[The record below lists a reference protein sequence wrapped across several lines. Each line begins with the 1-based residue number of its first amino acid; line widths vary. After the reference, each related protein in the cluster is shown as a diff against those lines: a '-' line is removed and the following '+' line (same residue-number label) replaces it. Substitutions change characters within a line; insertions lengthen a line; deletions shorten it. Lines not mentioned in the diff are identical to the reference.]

1 MDHES
6 HELAKLHEGFRFF
19 SYLLLFA
26 SLYLTQLNYFVL
38 KGIQIPA
45 FHPII
50 EKMQHLKFLASLYP
64 SKVVCLVFLAIT
76 CIGTKAHKDRELLV
90 STIVGQTIA
99 GMILY
104 WGSLVVFKS
113 FPAVYL
119 GLTFFGF
126 VLLNI
131 GFDNISKLINVN
143 LMKDRFNVEN
153 ESFPQEETLKANE
166 YSVNLPTVYLHKGNE
181 HQGWIN
187 IVNPFRATMV
197 IGTPGSGKS
206 FSVVLPFIRQHLRK
220 GFSMCVYDFKYPDLS
235 LVAYNHFLRARKDG
249 KLPES
254 ARFYVINFENIQKSF
269 RCNPLAPQWMESP
282 IDAFE
287 SSRTV
292 LYNLNREWIR
302 QQGEFFSESA
312 VTFFAAVIW
321 FLKKYKNGQ
330 FCTLPHAI
338 ELLQMDYED
347 LFAIMEQE
355 KDVVNII
362 NPFINAHK
370 RGAREQLEGQ
380 LGSLKIAISKIISPE
395 IYWICSGNDF
405 SLDINNPESP
415 KILCLAN
422 DPLRVEMYGAVLS
435 LFITRM
441 LKVINRKGQQP
452 ASLIFD
458 ELPTIYFRGL
468 DTLIATARSNRI
480 STLLGVQ
487 TIDQLIRDY
496 GKEQA
501 NAITSNIGN
510 VFSGQAAGET
520 AKFIQNRM
528 GKILQERQSVNINWN
543 VQSSTFSTQL
553 DFLVPEG
560 KIATLPQ
567 GYMVGQIADNYGEAI
582 AQKNFNC
589 LVKVDLKAHELEET
603 SYVPIPDFY
612 RFDNIPEVLERN
624 RTRIQNDI
632 RRIANQGPE
641 SDQSGRPDPSS
652 QQTENSNKTANKPPG
667 KNPKVNQQTNQRL
680 IQKTNQ
686 KSNSKRTIR

>member
-1 MDHES
+1 MSMTEGR
-6 HELAKLHEGFRFF
+6 ELEKLHEGFRFF
-19 SYLLLFA
+19 SYLLLFL
-26 SLYLTQLNYFVL
+26 SMYLNQLGYFTAHGVS
-38 KGIQIPA
+38 IPA
-45 FHPII
+45 FYPLVA
-50 EKMQHLKFLASLYP
+50 KMQNLTFLSNVYK
-64 SKVVCLVFLAIT
+64 SKTVCLVFLAIT
-76 CIGTKAHKDRELLV
+76 CVGTKAHKDRELTV
-90 STIVGQTIA
+90 STIVGQVIA
-99 GMILY
+99 GLILY
-104 WGSLVVFKS
+104 WGSLILFKS
-113 FPAVYL
+113 YPVSYL
-119 GLTFFGF
+119 TLTFFGF

-153 ESFPQEETLKANE
+153 ESFPQEEVLRKNE
-166 YSVNLPTVYLHKGNE
+166 YSVNLPTVYQHKGSE
-181 HQGWIN
+181 HNGWIN
-187 IVNPFRATMV
+187 IVNPFRASMV

-206 FSVVLPFIRQHLRK
+206 FSVVLPFIRQHLKK

-235 LVAYNHFLRARKDG
+235 LVTYNHFLKAKKNG
-249 KLPES
+249 KLPDS
-254 ARFYVINFENIQKSF
+254 TRFYVINFENIQKSF
-269 RCNPLAPQWMESP
+269 RCNPLAPEWMESP

-312 VTFFAAVIW
+312 VSFFAAVIW
-321 FLKKYKNGQ
+321 FLKKYKDGR

-338 ELLQMDYED
+338 ELLQIDYDD
-347 LFAIMEQE
+347 LFAVMEQE
-355 KDVVNII
+355 KDVANII

-405 SLDINNPESP
+405 SLDINNPDSP

-435 LFITRM
+435 LYITRM
-441 LKVINRKGQQP
+441 LKVINKKGQRP
-452 ASLIFD
+452 SSLIFD

-510 VFSGQAAGET
+510 VFCGQAAGET

-528 GKILQERQSVNINWN
+528 GKILQERQSVNINRN
-543 VQSSTFSTQL
+543 TQSSTFSTQL

-567 GYMVGQIADNYGEAI
+567 GYMVGQVADNFGEAI

-589 LVKVDLKAHELEET
+589 LVHVDVKAQQWEEGRF
-603 SYVPIPDFY
+603 VPIPDFY

-624 RTRIQNDI
+624 RTKIQNDI
-632 RRIANQGPE
+632 RTITLLASE
-641 SDQSGRPDPSS
+641 SDQKDQS
-652 QQTENSNKTANKPPG
+652 
-667 KNPKVNQQTNQRL
+667 NPKSLTNKK
-680 IQKTNQ
+680 IQKQ
-686 KSNSKRTIR
+686 

>member
-1 MDHES
+1 MVNEPR
-6 HELAKLHEGFRFF
+6 ELVKLHEGFRFF
-19 SYLLLFA
+19 SYLLLIVSMYISCLPFF
-26 SLYLTQLNYFVL
+26 TRQGIRIEQLAPL
-38 KGIQIPA
+38 L
-45 FHPII
+45 
-50 EKMQHLKFLASLYP
+50 EKVSRLGFIADVYK
-64 SKVVCLVFLAIT
+64 SKAVCLVFLAVT
-76 CIGTKAHKDRELLV
+76 CIGTKAHKDRELTV
-90 STIVGQTIA
+90 SVIVRQVIA

-104 WGSLVVFKS
+104 WGSLLVFN
-113 FPAVYL
+113 PYPLAYL
-119 GLTFFGF
+119 ISTFAGF
-126 VLLNI
+126 VLLNL

-153 ESFPQEETLKANE
+153 ESFPQEEAFRENE
-166 YSVNLPTVYLHKGNE
+166 YSVNLPTFYFLKDKQHE
-181 HQGWIN
+181 GWIN

-206 FSVVLPFIRQHLRK
+206 FSVVLPFIRQHLKK

-235 LVAYNHFLRARKDG
+235 LVTYNHFLGAKKKG
-249 KLPES
+249 LLTGS
-254 ARFYVINFENIQKSF
+254 AKFYVINFEDIRKSF
-269 RCNPLAPQWMESP
+269 RCNPLAPEWMESP

-287 SSRTV
+287 SSRTI

-302 QQGEFFSESA
+302 KQGEFFSESA
-312 VTFFAAVIW
+312 VSFFAAMIW
-321 FLKKYKNGQ
+321 FLKKYKEGQ
-330 FCTLPHAI
+330 FCTLPHVI
-338 ELLQMDYED
+338 ELLQLDYDE
-347 LFAIMEQE
+347 LFAILEQE
-355 KDVVNII
+355 KDVANII

-370 RGAREQLEGQ
+370 RGASEQLEGQ

-395 IYWICSGNDF
+395 IYWICSDNDF
-405 SLDINNPESP
+405 SLDINNPKSP
-415 KILCLAN
+415 KVVCLAN

-441 LKVINRKGQQP
+441 LKVINKKHQQP

-510 VFSGQAAGET
+510 VVCGQAAGET

-528 GKILQERQSVNINWN
+528 GKILQERQSLNINRN
-543 VQSSTFSTQL
+543 TQSSTFSTQL
-553 DFLVPEG
+553 DYLVPEG

-567 GYMVGQIADNYGEAI
+567 GYMVGQVADNYGETV

-589 LVKVDLKAHELEET
+589 LIRMDVKAQQREEEH
-603 SYVPIPDFY
+603 YVPIPDFY
-612 RFDNIPEVLERN
+612 RFDNIAEVLERN
-624 RTRIQNDI
+624 RNRIQNDI
-632 RRIANQGPE
+632 RAIQMSNP
-641 SDQSGRPDPSS
+641 DQ
-652 QQTENSNKTANKPPG
+652 EKKENKTAKPES
-667 KNPKVNQQTNQRL
+667 KIKQKRQT
-680 IQKTNQ
+680 T
-686 KSNSKRTIR
+686 

>member
-1 MDHES
+1 MSMTEGR
-6 HELAKLHEGFRFF
+6 ELEKLHEGFRFF
-19 SYLLLFA
+19 SYLLLFL
-26 SLYLTQLNYFVL
+26 SLYLNRLDYFTAH
-38 KGIQIPA
+38 GICIPA
-45 FHPII
+45 FNPLVA
-50 EKMQHLKFLASLYP
+50 KLQNLGFLANVYK
-64 SKVVCLVFLAIT
+64 SKTVCLVFLAIT
-76 CIGTKAHKDRELLV
+76 CIGTKAHKDRELTV
-90 STIVGQTIA
+90 SAIVWQVVA
-99 GMILY
+99 GLILY
-104 WGSLVVFKS
+104 WGSLILFES
-113 FPAVYL
+113 FPSVYL
-119 GLTFFGF
+119 AFTFAGF

-143 LMKDRFNVEN
+143 LMKDRFNVQN
-153 ESFPQEETLKANE
+153 ESFPQEEVLRENQ
-166 YSVNLPTVYLHKGNE
+166 YSVNLPTLYLYKDKQHE
-181 HQGWIN
+181 GWIN
-187 IVNPFRATMV
+187 IINPFRASMV

-206 FSVVLPFIRQHLRK
+206 FSVVLPFIRQHLKK

-235 LVAYNHFLRARKDG
+235 LVTYNHFLKARNSG
-249 KLPES
+249 SLPDS
-254 ARFYVINFENIQKSF
+254 TRFYVINFENIQKSF
-269 RCNPLAPQWMESP
+269 RCNPLAPEWMESP

-287 SSRTV
+287 SSRTI

-302 QQGEFFSESA
+302 KQGEFFSESA
-312 VTFFAAVIW
+312 VSFFAAVIW

-330 FCTLPHAI
+330 LCTLPHAI
-338 ELLQMDYED
+338 ELLQMDYDD
-347 LFAIMEQE
+347 LFAVLEQE
-355 KDVVNII
+355 KDVLNII

-370 RGAREQLEGQ
+370 RGASEQLEGQ

-395 IYWICSGNDF
+395 IYWICSGDDF

-415 KILCLAN
+415 KVLCLAN

-441 LKVINRKGQQP
+441 LKVINKKGQQP

-520 AKFIQNRM
+520 ARFIQNRM
-528 GKILQERQSVNINWN
+528 GKILQERQSVNINQN

-553 DFLVPEG
+553 DYLMPEG

-567 GYMVGQIADNYGEAI
+567 GYMAGQVADNFGEGI

-589 LVKVDLKAHELEET
+589 LVHVDVKAQQWEEGRF
-603 SYVPIPDFY
+603 VPIPDFY

-624 RTRIQNDI
+624 RTKIQNDI
-632 RRIANQGPE
+632 LSIKFSEIN
-641 SDQSGRPDPSS
+641 
-652 QQTENSNKTANKPPG
+652 NSK
-667 KNPKVNQQTNQRL
+667 
-680 IQKTNQ
+680 IQKQ
-686 KSNSKRTIR
+686 

>member
-1 MDHES
+1 MVNES
-6 HELAKLHEGFRFF
+6 RELVKLHEGFRFF
-19 SYLLLFA
+19 SYLLLIVSMYISCLPFF
-26 SLYLTQLNYFVL
+26 TRHGIRMVQLAPL
-38 KGIQIPA
+38 L
-45 FHPII
+45 
-50 EKMQHLKFLASLYP
+50 EKISRLGFISDVYK
-64 SKVVCLVFLAIT
+64 SKAVCLVFLAIT
-76 CIGTKAHKDRELLV
+76 CIGTKAHKDRELTV
-90 STIVGQTIA
+90 SVIVRQVIA

-104 WGSLVVFKS
+104 WGSLLVFN
-113 FPAVYL
+113 PYPLAYL
-119 GLTFFGF
+119 ISTFAGF
-126 VLLNI
+126 VLLNL

-153 ESFPQEETLKANE
+153 ESFPQEEAFKENE
-166 YSVNLPTVYLHKGNE
+166 YSVNLLSSYLYKGYE
-181 HQGWIN
+181 HEGWIN

-206 FSVVLPFIRQHLRK
+206 FSVVLPFIRQHMKK

-235 LVAYNHFLRARKDG
+235 LVTYNHFLGAKKKG
-249 KLPES
+249 LLPGS
-254 ARFYVINFENIQKSF
+254 AKFYVINFEDIRKSF
-269 RCNPLAPQWMESP
+269 RCNPLAPEWMESP

-287 SSRTV
+287 SSRTI

-302 QQGEFFSESA
+302 KQGEFFSESA
-312 VTFFAAVIW
+312 VSFFAAVIW
-321 FLKKYKNGQ
+321 FLKKYKDGQ

-338 ELLQMDYED
+338 ELLQLDYDE
-347 LFAIMEQE
+347 LFAILEQE
-355 KDVVNII
+355 KDVANII

-370 RGAREQLEGQ
+370 RGASEQLEGQ

-405 SLDINNPESP
+405 SLDINNPEQP
-415 KILCLAN
+415 KIICLAN
-422 DPLRVEMYGAVLS
+422 NPLRVEMYGAVLS

-441 LKVINRKGQQP
+441 LKVINKKHQQP

-510 VFSGQAAGET
+510 VVCGQAAGET

-528 GKILQERQSVNINWN
+528 GKILQERQSVNINRN
-543 VQSSTFSTQL
+543 TQSSTFSTQL
-553 DFLVPEG
+553 DYLVPEG

-567 GYMVGQIADNYGEAI
+567 GYMVGQVADNYGETVT
-582 AQKNFNC
+582 QKNFNC
-589 LVKVDLKAHELEET
+589 LIRVDVKAHQREEER
-603 SYVPIPDFY
+603 YVPIPDFY
-612 RFDNIPEVLERN
+612 RFDNIAEVLERN
-624 RTRIQNDI
+624 RNRIQNDI
-632 RRIANQGPE
+632 RAIQMSNPDQEKKENKTDKPE
-641 SDQSGRPDPSS
+641 SKIKQKR
-652 QQTENSNKTANKPPG
+652 QTT
-667 KNPKVNQQTNQRL
+667 
-680 IQKTNQ
+680 
-686 KSNSKRTIR
+686 

>member
-1 MDHES
+1 MEHES
-6 HELAKLHEGFRFF
+6 HELVKLHEGFRFF
-19 SYLLLFA
+19 SYVLLFL
-26 SLYLTQLNYFVL
+26 SMYLTQLNYFVL

-45 FHPII
+45 FHPLI
-50 EKMQHLKFLASLYP
+50 EKMQNLKFLASLYP
-64 SKVVCLVFLAIT
+64 SKVICLVFLAIT

-99 GMILY
+99 GLILY

-119 GLTFFGF
+119 GLTFAGF

-153 ESFPQEETLKANE
+153 ESFPQEQILKENE
-166 YSVNLPTVYLHKGNE
+166 YSVNLPTRYLFEDKQQE
-181 HQGWIN
+181 GWIN

-206 FSVVLPFIRQHLRK
+206 FSVVLPFIRQHLK
-220 GFSMCVYDFKYPDLS
+220 KSFSMCVYDFKYPDLS
-235 LVAYNHFLRARKDG
+235 LVTYNHFLKAKKNG

-254 ARFYVINFENIQKSF
+254 TRFYVINFENIQKSF

-302 QQGEFFSESA
+302 KQGEFFSESA
-312 VTFFAAVIW
+312 VSFFAAVIW
-321 FLKKYKNGQ
+321 FLKKYKDGQ

-338 ELLQMDYED
+338 ELLQMDYDD
-347 LFAIMEQE
+347 LFAVMEQE
-355 KDVVNII
+355 KDVANII

-370 RGAREQLEGQ
+370 RGASEQLEGQ

-395 IYWICSGNDF
+395 IYWICSGDDF
-405 SLDINNPESP
+405 SLDINNPEFP

-422 DPLRVEMYGAVLS
+422 NPLRVEMYGAVLS
-435 LFITRM
+435 LYITRM
-441 LKVINRKGQQP
+441 LKVINKKGQQP
-452 ASLIFD
+452 SSLIFD

-520 AKFIQNRM
+520 ARFIQGRM
-528 GKILQERQSVNINWN
+528 GKILQERQSVNINRN

-567 GYMVGQIADNYGEAI
+567 GYLVGQVADNYGEAI
-582 AQKNFNC
+582 TQKNFNC
-589 LVKVDLKAHELEET
+589 LINVDVKAQEQEEKRF
-603 SYVPIPDFY
+603 VPIPDFY
-612 RFDNIPEVLERN
+612 QFDNIPDVLERN
-624 RTRIQNDI
+624 RTKIQNDI
-632 RRIANQGPE
+632 RSITIQRSE
-641 SDQSGRPDPSS
+641 SDQPDQPD
-652 QQTENSNKTANKPPG
+652 QTK
-667 KNPKVNQQTNQRL
+667 
-680 IQKTNQ
+680 QKTLTTK
-686 KSNSKRTIR
+686 KSKKK

>member
-1 MDHES
+1 MSMTEGR
-6 HELAKLHEGFRFF
+6 ELEKLHEGFRFF
-19 SYLLLFA
+19 SYLLLFL
-26 SLYLTQLNYFVL
+26 SMYLNQLGYFTAH
-38 KGIQIPA
+38 GIDIPA
-45 FHPII
+45 FHPLVA
-50 EKMQHLKFLASLYP
+50 KMQNLIFLANVYK
-64 SKVVCLVFLAIT
+64 SKTVCLVFLAIT
-76 CIGTKAHKDRELLV
+76 CVGTKAHKDRELAV
-90 STIVGQTIA
+90 STIVGQVIA
-99 GMILY
+99 GLILY
-104 WGSLVVFKS
+104 WGSLILFKS
-113 FPAVYL
+113 YPVSYL
-119 GLTFFGF
+119 TLTFFGF

-153 ESFPQEETLKANE
+153 ESFPQEEVLRKNE
-166 YSVNLPTVYLHKGNE
+166 YSVNLPTVYQHKGSE
-181 HQGWIN
+181 HNGWIN

-206 FSVVLPFIRQHLRK
+206 FSVVLPFIRQHLKK

-235 LVAYNHFLRARKDG
+235 LVTYNHFLKARKNG

-254 ARFYVINFENIQKSF
+254 TRFYVINFENIQKSF
-269 RCNPLAPQWMESP
+269 RCNPLAPEWMESP

-312 VTFFAAVIW
+312 VSFFAAVIW
-321 FLKKYKNGQ
+321 FLKKYKDGR

-338 ELLQMDYED
+338 ELLQIDYDD
-347 LFAIMEQE
+347 LFAVMEQE
-355 KDVVNII
+355 KDVANII

-405 SLDINNPESP
+405 SLDINNPDSP

-435 LFITRM
+435 LYITRM
-441 LKVINRKGQQP
+441 LKVINKKGQRP
-452 ASLIFD
+452 SSLIFD

-510 VFSGQAAGET
+510 VFCGQAAGET

-528 GKILQERQSVNINWN
+528 GKILQERQSVNINRN
-543 VQSSTFSTQL
+543 TQSSTFSTQL

-567 GYMVGQIADNYGEAI
+567 GYMVGQVADNFGEAI

-589 LVKVDLKAHELEET
+589 LVHVDVKAQQWEEGRF
-603 SYVPIPDFY
+603 VPIPDFY

-624 RTRIQNDI
+624 RTKIQNDI
-632 RRIANQGPE
+632 RTITLLTSE
-641 SDQSGRPDPSS
+641 SDQKDQS
-652 QQTENSNKTANKPPG
+652 
-667 KNPKVNQQTNQRL
+667 NPKSLTNKK
-680 IQKTNQ
+680 IQKQ
-686 KSNSKRTIR
+686 

>member
-1 MDHES
+1 MEHES
-6 HELAKLHEGFRFF
+6 HELEKLHEGFRFF
-19 SYLLLFA
+19 SYLLLFM
-26 SLYLTQLNYFVL
+26 SMYLNQLGYFTAHGL
-38 KGIQIPA
+38 HIPA
-45 FHPII
+45 FGSLVA
-50 EKMQHLKFLASLYP
+50 KLQNLGFLANVYR
-64 SKVVCLVFLAIT
+64 SKTVCLVFLAIT
-76 CIGTKAHKDRELLV
+76 CVGTKAHKDRELTV
-90 STIVGQTIA
+90 SSIIGQVIA
-99 GMILY
+99 GLILY
-104 WGSLVVFKS
+104 WGSLILFKS
-113 FPAVYL
+113 YPVSYL
-119 GLTFFGF
+119 TLTFFGF

-153 ESFPQEETLKANE
+153 ESFPQEQILKENE
-166 YSVNLPTVYLHKGNE
+166 YSVNLPTRYLYKDNE
-181 HQGWIN
+181 QEGWIN
-187 IVNPFRATMV
+187 IVNPFRSSMV

-206 FSVVLPFIRQHLRK
+206 FSVVLPFIRPHLKK
-220 GFSMCVYDFKYPDLS
+220 GFSLCVYDFKYPDLS
-235 LVAYNHFLRARKDG
+235 LVTYNHFLKAKKQG

-254 ARFYVINFENIQKSF
+254 SRFYVINFENIQKSF

-302 QQGEFFSESA
+302 KQGEFFSESA
-312 VTFFAAVIW
+312 VSFFAAVIW
-321 FLKKYKNGQ
+321 FLKKYKDGQ

-338 ELLQMDYED
+338 ELLQMDYDD
-347 LFAIMEQE
+347 LFAVMEQE
-355 KDVVNII
+355 KDVANII

-370 RGAREQLEGQ
+370 RGASEQLEGQ

-395 IYWICSGNDF
+395 IYWICSGDDF

-422 DPLRVEMYGAVLS
+422 NPLRVEMYGAVLS
-435 LFITRM
+435 LYITRM
-441 LKVINRKGQQP
+441 LKVINKKHQQP
-452 ASLIFD
+452 SSLIFD

-520 AKFIQNRM
+520 ARVIQGRM
-528 GKILQERQSVNINWN
+528 GKILQDLQSVNINRN
-543 VQSSTFSTQL
+543 TQSSTFSTQL

-567 GYMVGQIADNYGEAI
+567 GYMVGQVADNYGEAI

-589 LVKVDLKAHELEET
+589 LINVDVKAQENEEKRF
-603 SYVPIPDFY
+603 VPIPDFY
-612 RFDNIPEVLERN
+612 RFDNIPDVLERN
-624 RTRIQNDI
+624 RTKIQNDI
-632 RRIANQGPE
+632 RSITIQRSE
-641 SDQSGRPDPSS
+641 SDQTDSKDQF
-652 QQTENSNKTANKPPG
+652 QQKPLSTTKTK
-667 KNPKVNQQTNQRL
+667 
-680 IQKTNQ
+680 IQ
-686 KSNSKRTIR
+686 

>member
-1 MDHES
+1 MEHES
-6 HELAKLHEGFRFF
+6 HELVKLHEGFRFF
-19 SYLLLFA
+19 SYVLLFT
-26 SLYLTQLNYFVL
+26 SLYLTQLDYLVRC
-38 KGIQIPA
+38 GIHIPV
-45 FHPII
+45 FYPLI
-50 EKMQHLKFLASLYP
+50 EKIQNLKFLTSLYP
-64 SKVVCLVFLAIT
+64 SKVVCLVFLVVT
-76 CIGTKAHKDRELLV
+76 CIGTKAHKDRELTV
-90 STIVGQTIA
+90 SVIVRQVTA

-104 WGSLVVFKS
+104 WGSLVVFK
-113 FPAVYL
+113 PYPLAYL
-119 GLTFFGF
+119 ILTFAGF
-126 VLLNI
+126 VLLNL

-143 LMKDRFNVEN
+143 LMKDRFNIEN
-153 ESFPQEETLKANE
+153 ESFPQEEVLKENE
-166 YSVNLPTVYLHKGNE
+166 YSVNLPTFYFFKDKQHE
-181 HQGWIN
+181 GWIN

-206 FSVVLPFIRQHLRK
+206 FSVVLPFIRQHLEK

-235 LVAYNHFLRARKDG
+235 LVTYNHFLKARKSG

-254 ARFYVINFENIQKSF
+254 VRFYVINFEDIRKSF
-269 RCNPLAPQWMESP
+269 RCNPLAPEWMESP

-287 SSRTV
+287 SSRTI

-302 QQGEFFSESA
+302 KQGEFFSESA
-312 VTFFAAVIW
+312 VSFFAAVIW
-321 FLKKYKNGQ
+321 FLKKYKDGQ

-338 ELLQMDYED
+338 ELLQLDYDD
-347 LFAIMEQE
+347 LFSILEQE
-355 KDVVNII
+355 KDVANII

-370 RGAREQLEGQ
+370 RGASEQLEGQ

-405 SLDINNPESP
+405 SLDINAPESP

-422 DPLRVEMYGAVLS
+422 NPLRVEMYGAVLS

-441 LKVINRKGQQP
+441 LKVINKKHQTP
-452 ASLIFD
+452 TSLIFD

-510 VFSGQAAGET
+510 VFCGQAAGET

-528 GKILQERQSVNINWN
+528 GKILQERQSLNINRN
-543 VQSSTFSTQL
+543 VQSATFSTQL
-553 DFLVPEG
+553 DYLVPEG

-567 GYMVGQIADNYGEAI
+567 GYMVGQVADNYGEI
-582 AQKNFNC
+582 VSQKNFNC
-589 LVKVDLKAHELEET
+589 LVRVDVSAQRQEEER
-603 SYVPIPDFY
+603 YIPIPDFY

-624 RTRIQNDI
+624 RNRVQNDI
-632 RRIANQGPE
+632 RAIQMSKP
-641 SDQSGRPDPSS
+641 DQKETGIKI
-652 QQTENSNKTANKPPG
+652 EKT
-667 KNPKVNQQTNQRL
+667 
-680 IQKTNQ
+680 
-686 KSNSKRTIR
+686 